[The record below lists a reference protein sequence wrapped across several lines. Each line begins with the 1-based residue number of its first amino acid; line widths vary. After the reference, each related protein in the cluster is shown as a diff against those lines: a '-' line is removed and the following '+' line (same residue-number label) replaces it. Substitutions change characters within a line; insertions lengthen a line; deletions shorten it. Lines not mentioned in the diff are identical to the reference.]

1 LVINVDTSL
10 DMAKTQWNLS
20 PVKEIYCINCH
31 EELILNPTERKGG
44 EIVCPKCKASFCLQ
58 EAIDFLRN
66 MSPILEGQ
74 CPSCWEDLTFDIEDR
89 TNKDKIKCPV
99 CKNFFYMREVRTFS
113 SQANTITE
121 EQDNSESDKKAFVLV
136 VEKKLKGKN
145 SKMANDYIKEAL
157 QIYQESFSS
166 EVEKA
171 LNKYLE
177 TEFDTNSK
185 GVKGVGRML
194 TDVPRLAG
202 YLIAQDASELIYK
215 LKPNAILLGKMGF
228 LSGILIR
235 DNKKLSNFNKPSE
248 EIYEKFVPNIFIT
261 PEEIHNNSTFKGFL
275 SFLAIDT
282 IEEMIQVIEDAQK
295 DFDRTIL
302 LQIFYHYY
310 IAGFALSSTLYNYE
324 MATSFPLR

>member
-1 LVINVDTSL
+1 
-10 DMAKTQWNLS
+10 MAQIYNELS
-20 PVKEIYCINCH
+20 PLREIYCINCH
-31 EELILNPTERKGG
+31 EELVLDLAERRG
-44 EIVCPKCKASFCLQ
+44 EENIVCPKCKTSFTLG
-58 EAIDFLRN
+58 EANEFMKN
-66 MSPILEGQ
+66 VSPILEGQ

-113 SQANTITE
+113 SQANTIAE
-121 EQDNSESDKKAFVLV
+121 EQDNSESDKKTFVLV

-185 GVKGVGRML
+185 GLKGVGRML
-194 TDVPRLAG
+194 TDIPRLAG

-235 DNKKLSNFNKPSE
+235 DNKKLLNFNKPSE
-248 EIYEKFVPNIFIT
+248 DIYEKFVPNIFIT